1 MMQKMK
7 ISAKIGFIV
16 VSINNFLFELYSMHS
31 SVHKI
36 ETIFSLQNNLIWVYN
51 HSYDYRPESLTVQLL
66 LNKKMEGKCL
76 FCSSFF

>member
-1 MMQKMK
+1 
-7 ISAKIGFIV
+7 
-16 VSINNFLFELYSMHS
+16 MHS

-66 LNKKMEGKCL
+66 LNKKNGREVSFLLVFFLDSSAFSGFYTEGINEY
-76 FCSSFF
+76 SVRTG